1 MVVDDDPDDNVGDAA
16 RRFAPGGYQL
26 DARPVGSTIL
36 RLLALV
42 VIAILLILVILP
54 AVLRA
59 AGIEVVA
66 PA

>member
-1 MVVDDDPDDNVGDAA
+1 MVVDLDSDEIVGDAA
-16 RRFAPGGYQL
+16 RRFAPGGHPL
-26 DARPVGSTIL
+26 DARPVGWAIL

-42 VIAILLILVILP
+42 VVAILLILVILP

-59 AGIEVVA
+59 AGIQVVP